1 MPYSSRSKTLSCLC
15 WIYVAIPTSILSLQP
30 LASNLRCVLPQLPSS
45 SNEVN
50 ATEGSKITIN
60 KGDSRTSNLMMNP
73 QEFAMICHYMGGGNP
88 WGFTITVESPEISP
102 RTSRIVQVPNAVSL
116 WWYFSRIQSTV
127 NMKNIYIASHSYIF
141 VCTNSWFILIP

>member
-15 WIYVAIPTSILSLQP
+15 WIYVAIPASLLSLQP

-73 QEFAMICHYMGGGNP
+73 SRICHDLPLHGGGNP

-102 RTSRIVQVPNAVSL
+102 RTSRSVQVPNSVSL
-116 WWYFSRIQSTV
+116 RWYFSRIQSTV